1 MLKTL
6 RIGATT
12 AALTVMLATSAMAG
26 QYDVNKTITGLAMR
40 GYDPVAYFTEKKPTH
55 GNFAITTLYNDA
67 VYRFASEENK
77 KTFLAD
83 PEAYLPQYGG
93 YCAFGLAQGVKVD
106 GDPELWKVVDNKLY
120 LNLAPPVQKRWES
133 DIPGFIKGANMK
145 WTELEEV
152 DPAKTL
158 N

>member
-12 AALTVMLATSAMAG
+12 AALTVMLATSVFAG
-26 QYDVNKTITGLAMR
+26 PYDVNKTNTGLAIR
-40 GYDPVAYFTEKKPTH
+40 GYDPVAYFTDKKPTP
-55 GNFAITTLYNDA
+55 GSFAITVVHNDA
-67 VYRFASEENK
+67 TYRFANEENK
-77 KTFLAD
+77 KKFMEN

-106 GDPELWKVVDNKLY
+106 ADPELWTVVDDKLY

-133 DIPGFIKGANMK
+133 DIPGFIKGADTK
-145 WTELEEV
+145 WSELENT
-152 DPAKTL
+152 DPLKTL

>member
-12 AALTVMLATSAMAG
+12 AALTVMLAASAMAG
-26 QYDVNKTITGLAMR
+26 PYDVNKTNTGLAMR
-40 GYDPVAYFTEKKPTH
+40 GYDPVAYFTDKKPTP
-55 GNFAITTLYNDA
+55 GSFGITVVHNDA

-77 KTFLAD
+77 AKFKEN

-106 GDPELWKVVDNKLY
+106 ADPELWTVVDDKLY
-120 LNLAPPVQKRWES
+120 LNLAPPVQERWEA
-133 DIPGFIKGANMK
+133 DIPGYIKGANMK
-145 WTELEEV
+145 WSELENT
-152 DPAKTL
+152 DPLETV